1 MKIDIQFTPK
11 KDLIGLIIILIFV
24 SYIFWIYN
32 SSYTPRNSNLN
43 PSSVKNKNLIKN
55 HDFETLVSQT
65 GDLLNND
72 GQRIQNLSI
81 LPVYPEGFSFN
92 KYHGWKGA
100 ENSFNIVTEKV
111 KSGKFALNITSSEPS
126 GFLGMD
132 YIAIEAESYTYSI
145 FAKGTKGSELKFA
158 FYAYDKNKQNIH
170 KGTGIDF
177 KTENLFE
184 LDEEWKEYECKIN
197 FKNKKVSFVLPV
209 LIILGDVTI
218 DKLKLVEN

>member
-11 KDLIGLIIILIFV
+11 KDFIGLIIILIFV

-32 SSYTPRNSNLN
+32 SSYAPRNSNLN

-65 GDLLNND
+65 GDFLNND

-92 KYHGWKGA
+92 RYHGWKGG
-100 ENSFNIVTEKV
+100 ENSFNITTENV
-111 KSGKFALNITSSEPS
+111 KSGKFALHIISGEPS
-126 GFLGMD
+126 GFFGMD
-132 YIAIEAESYTYSI
+132 YIIIQAESYTYST

-158 FYAYDKNKQNIH
+158 FYAYDSNKQNIH
-170 KGTGIDF
+170 KRTGIDF
-177 KTENLFE
+177 ITENTFE
-184 LDEEWKEYECKIN
+184 LDEEWKEYKCKIN
-197 FKNKKVSFVLPV
+197 FKNKKVSSVLPV
-209 LIILGDVTI
+209 LIISGNVTI